1 MQEIKSNGK
10 TVAIFHS
17 TNEWKE
23 GLDFLTSDSSFIQAG
38 TWWYHGGKNLAA
50 HKHLIHARDSNLTQE
65 VIVVLTGSVLAE
77 LYDENDIPFYSKEL
91 KPGDVGIML
100 TQGHGYKILEDNTR
114 VVEIKNGPYP
124 GAELDRVRL

>member
-1 MQEIKSNGK
+1 MQEIKCNGK
-10 TVAIFHS
+10 TIAIFHS

-38 TWWYHGGKNLAA
+38 TWWYQGGKSLAA
-50 HKHLIHARDSNLTQE
+50 HKHLVYDRDSNLTQE
-65 VIVVLTGSVLAE
+65 VIVILTGSVLAE
-77 LYDENDIPFYSKEL
+77 LYDENDQLFYSKEL
-91 KPGDVGIML
+91 KPGDIGIML
-100 TQGHGYKILEDNTR
+100 TQGHGYKILEDNTK

>member
-10 TVAIFHS
+10 TVAIFHMS
-17 TNEWKE
+17 NEWKA

-38 TWWYHGGKNLAA
+38 TWWYQDGKNLAA
-50 HKHLIHARDSNLTQE
+50 HKHLIHERDSNLTQE
-65 VIVVLTGSVLAE
+65 VIVVLTGRVLAE
-77 LYDENDIPFYSKEL
+77 LYDENDALFYSKEL
-91 KPGDVGIML
+91 QSGDIGIML
-100 TQGHGYKILEDNTR
+100 TQGHGYKILEENTR